1 MKMFFRDTPKY
12 DKSFCMKLFKKPF
25 KKSSVFL
32 LLTFCFF
39 SCSNDLLIKGLVYHD
54 VNTNGL
60 PDDGENAVSSFT
72 IESGNIKKSFT
83 PSDGQFELRGQL
95 ANKSQEISLYVSADG
110 YSNQKIIIY
119 EYIELEQG
127 SYRATS
133 PLGETIF
140 VGLIR
145 E

>member
-1 MKMFFRDTPKY
+1 MKIFFRDAFKY
-12 DKSFCMKLFKKPF
+12 DKSFCMKLL
-25 KKSSVFL
+25 KKSSVPL
-32 LLTFCFF
+32 LLIFCFF
-39 SCSNDLLIKGLVYHD
+39 SCSNDLLVKGLVYED
-54 VNTNGL
+54 ANGNGL
-60 PDDGENAVSSFT
+60 PDDGENGVLSFT

-83 PSDGQFELRGQL
+83 SNDGRFELRGQL
-95 ANKSQEISLYVSADG
+95 AITSQEISLYVSADG
-110 YSNQKIIIY
+110 YSNKRIIIS